1 MEKIR
6 TLNKVD
12 IAIIT
17 VARDIMGLK
26 IGDRLKSVKEYSE
39 ELQMSVGSV
48 QKAFEILE
56 SKKCISLSKKGVFG
70 KILEAKY
77 DDKLIKK
84 AFINSIVGVMPLPY
98 SKRYEGLA
106 MAIKNSFEKH
116 GITFYFAYMQ
126 GSRVRLKL
134 LESGIYDFALM
145 SNLAF
150 KNSDKKNIKKVF
162 SLGPESYVSKHVLL
176 KVPTKSKKIRVGID
190 KNSEDQ
196 YFLSNQYFSGK
207 DYEVIDVNSDN
218 IVKDM
223 QNSLIDQA
231 ILSLD
236 EIEEKLINGIEVQD
250 IFDKE
255 YINLANEAVI
265 VINKSDKLMESLV
278 KNILDIKYIKKIQ
291 KDVLEKIIVPRY

>member
-1 MEKIR
+1 
-6 TLNKVD
+6 
-12 IAIIT
+12 
-17 VARDIMGLK
+17 
-26 IGDRLKSVKEYSE
+26 
-39 ELQMSVGSV
+39 
-48 QKAFEILE
+48 
-56 SKKCISLSKKGVFG
+56 
-70 KILEAKY
+70 
-77 DDKLIKK
+77 
-84 AFINSIVGVMPLPY
+84 
-98 SKRYEGLA
+98 
-106 MAIKNSFEKH
+106 
-116 GITFYFAYMQ
+116 MQ

-265 VINKSDKLMESLV
+265 VINKSDKLMESLSL
-278 KNILDIKYIKKIQ
+278 IHI
-291 KDVLEKIIVPRY
+291 